1 MKKTYEEFIEEVNQT
16 VADGD
21 KLDIVLRDGTVISYP
36 MAELEIDEYDD
47 LTDDSYRKV
56 FADYCQILHNTKST

>member
-21 KLDIVLRDGTVISYP
+21 NLDIVLRDGTVISYP

-56 FADYCQILHNTKST
+56 YEVYLEQEEEA

>member
-1 MKKTYEEFIEEVNQT
+1 MKKTYKEFIDSINET
-16 VADGD
+16 VADSEN
-21 KLDIVLRDGTVISYP
+21 LDIVLRDGTVISYP

-56 FADYCQILHNTKST
+56 YEAYLRQEDEE

>member
-21 KLDIVLRDGTVISYP
+21 NLDIVLRDGTVISYP

-56 FADYCQILHNTKST
+56 YEAYLRQEDEE